1 MFVIE
6 NQVGNKVRGNKNT
19 SNINVVSPAEE
30 TPRKGPVKFQ
40 LYFCVQ
46 VFKSSEEGSIIFL
59 CYVCFKSILI
69 SLPNRTTASGIF

>member
-6 NQVGNKVRGNKNT
+6 NQVGNKVRGNKST
-19 SNINVVSPAEE
+19 SNIKVVSPAAE

-46 VFKSSEEGSIIFL
+46 VFKYSEGSMIFL
-59 CYVCFKSILI
+59 C
-69 SLPNRTTASGIF
+69 